1 MMDLMM
7 NVSVSLLY
15 TLQDAQLYVVTS
27 SPNYVLKVALR
38 HGMREQLS
46 VVRQSECVNVGLI
59 IGLIRGRG

>member
-1 MMDLMM
+1 M

-38 HGMREQLS
+38 HGMCEQLR
-46 VVRQSECVNVGLI
+46 VVRQSECVNVCLI
-59 IGLIRGRG
+59 IGLIRSRG